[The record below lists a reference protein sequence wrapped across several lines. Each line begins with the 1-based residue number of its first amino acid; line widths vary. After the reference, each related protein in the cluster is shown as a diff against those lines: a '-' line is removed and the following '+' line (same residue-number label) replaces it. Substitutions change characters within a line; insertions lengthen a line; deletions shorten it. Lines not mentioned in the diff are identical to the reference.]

1 MVLNGAIYN
10 QSIQIVTNNIQLVPI
25 VMQVVALI
33 NQSSR
38 IRWILTY
45 LVPIRPFYSIQ
56 FCNIWRLQAPFGTL
70 QHHQVPFRIFQYY
83 SVPLET
89 IWVPFGT
96 IQAIFGNI
104 GHLFVPL
111 GTLRRSLPKPKY
123 FGRNQ
128 EPTKKK
134 VSVLVPGLT
143 ILEITGYWLGTWF

>member
-10 QSIQIVTNNIQLVPI
+10 QSIQIVTNNIQLVQI
-25 VMQVVALI
+25 VTPVVALMH
-33 NQSSR
+33 QSSR

-45 LVPIRPFYSIQ
+45 LVPIRPLYSIL
-56 FCNIWRLQAPFGTL
+56 FCNICYLQVPFGTL

-96 IQAIFGNI
+96 IQALFGTI
-104 GHLFVPL
+104 GHLLVPL

-128 EPTKKK
+128 EPTRKK
-134 VSVLVPGLT
+134 VSVSVPGLM
-143 ILEITGYWLGTWF
+143 ILEITGYLLGTWF